1 MSDNKD
7 FVIENGVLK
16 KYVGSGGDVVI
27 PEGVTAIG
35 ELAFRDCKDVVTVHM
50 PNSVTTINRSA
61 FIMCSNLK
69 SVTLSNNLVTIGN
82 SAFSYCKNLS
92 DISIPKSVTSIN
104 TSAFDSCE
112 NLKNIAIP
120 CGVTTINPD
129 TFKRC
134 TSLSEIELTDNITVI
149 ESGAFQSCKAL
160 NSFCVPS
167 EVTRIGDMAFAGCTN
182 LKSLKL
188 SEKLNN
194 FGSDAFEMCNN
205 LEIELPES
213 LAINLETLS
222 PMCRDYYICKYKI
235 KTSDR
240 GYAALTINQ
249 RGAIWQKWRAARS
262 SENPSGEFD
271 HMLDMLSKQKPFNTK
286 AGKAVAEFI
295 LKYYKELSVEDINKM
310 LALFKGKK
318 CKEISELSDF
328 RNLMEYLGEAT
339 SEADPMEF
347 ESMKLVE
354 KFTLREDIAASVKKG
369 IHWKNS
375 NTFCPREVLICI
387 ISYYADEWN
396 RCKSVEYGG
405 FSSVE
410 VLRYGSDVKINSDI
424 DTLAEML
431 DKEEL
436 SSVLTAMIKGVKY
449 RLFILAWA
457 RFANDKDVEEMT
469 SQFKKLSRGKAKERY
484 LASNLEQALL
494 INKTRSAMLFYDS
507 IEKLD
512 MYAAYYGITAMEIR
526 DIHMLLD
533 FGFDS
538 KGIKSYDIG
547 GNTIEISLTYDLK
560 FKIFDTEKQKEIRSI
575 PKKSDDPAKAELAAK
590 SFVELKKEVGKF
602 IKLRSEQLCKMH
614 LSGDCVSE
622 ELWRKVYLE
631 NPIIKHLSEHII
643 WTDESGVTFTVID
656 GKTVNYEN
664 EECTPNGKIYIAH
677 VLDMKPEEINRW
689 QQFLLAENQTQ
700 LFEQIW
706 EPVCQWNE
714 SEINTRYKGITI
726 SVKERNILKS
736 NLKKRGINVH
746 SGEMDREFDANQW
759 KYEFIDKNTMY
770 IGKSMEIDYTVLSD
784 DNISFD
790 SAKLIAHANKKEI
803 NAIIFELDK
812 IAVTSYIKNNQSEYL
827 TELLLSNFSVSQI
840 VDFIDVANASDAT
853 NCISYLM
860 NYKNEHYPEFEAMEN
875 FVLEW

>member
-16 KYVGSGGDVVI
+16 KYVGPGGDIVI

-92 DISIPKSVTSIN
+92 DISIPESVTSIN

-120 CGVTTINPD
+120 CGVTTINQD

-194 FGSDAFEMCNN
+194 IGSDAFEMCNN
-205 LEIELPES
+205 LEIDLPES

-240 GYAALTINQ
+240 GYAALPINQ

-262 SENPSGEFD
+262 SENPSGEFG

-310 LALFKGKK
+310 LALFEGKK

-339 SEADPMEF
+339 SEADPMEV

-375 NTFCPREVLICI
+375 KTFCPREVLICI

-449 RLFILAWA
+449 RLFILAW
-457 RFANDKDVEEMT
+457 
-469 SQFKKLSRGKAKERY
+469 S
-484 LASNLEQALL
+484 
-494 INKTRSAMLFYDS
+494 
-507 IEKLD
+507 
-512 MYAAYYGITAMEIR
+512 
-526 DIHMLLD
+526 
-533 FGFDS
+533 
-538 KGIKSYDIG
+538 
-547 GNTIEISLTYDLK
+547 
-560 FKIFDTEKQKEIRSI
+560 
-575 PKKSDDPAKAELAAK
+575 
-590 SFVELKKEVGKF
+590 
-602 IKLRSEQLCKMH
+602 
-614 LSGDCVSE
+614 
-622 ELWRKVYLE
+622 
-631 NPIIKHLSEHII
+631 
-643 WTDESGVTFTVID
+643 
-656 GKTVNYEN
+656 
-664 EECTPNGKIYIAH
+664 
-677 VLDMKPEEINRW
+677 
-689 QQFLLAENQTQ
+689 
-700 LFEQIW
+700 
-706 EPVCQWNE
+706 
-714 SEINTRYKGITI
+714 
-726 SVKERNILKS
+726 
-736 NLKKRGINVH
+736 
-746 SGEMDREFDANQW
+746 
-759 KYEFIDKNTMY
+759 
-770 IGKSMEIDYTVLSD
+770 
-784 DNISFD
+784 
-790 SAKLIAHANKKEI
+790 
-803 NAIIFELDK
+803 
-812 IAVTSYIKNNQSEYL
+812 
-827 TELLLSNFSVSQI
+827 
-840 VDFIDVANASDAT
+840 
-853 NCISYLM
+853 
-860 NYKNEHYPEFEAMEN
+860 
-875 FVLEW
+875 